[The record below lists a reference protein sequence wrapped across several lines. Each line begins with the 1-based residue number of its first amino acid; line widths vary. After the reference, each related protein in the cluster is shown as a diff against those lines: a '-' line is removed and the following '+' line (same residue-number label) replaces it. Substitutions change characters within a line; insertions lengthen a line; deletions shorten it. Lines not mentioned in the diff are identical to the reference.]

1 MLYITYFMI
10 FYFFF
15 GICESKAADNL
26 VSKKVLLTS
35 FYFCF
40 DIELTTYIQV
50 NLIIMLSLGSMET
63 DHVISEQCY
72 NEVIYNRY
80 ITK

>member
-10 FYFFF
+10 FFC
-15 GICESKAADNL
+15 ISESKAAENL

-40 DIELTTYIQV
+40 DIELTTYIPGIS
-50 NLIIMLSLGSMET
+50 NSDDLSS
-63 DHVISEQCY
+63 
-72 NEVIYNRY
+72 
-80 ITK
+80 